1 MMEECMG
8 VKDDMCSMTISCGRE
23 TAESFVRL
31 CSELGITVSECLTAF
46 MREAVR
52 TNGANL
58 LDENGFTLPEA
69 AELRRQILDVKKGNA
84 EAHALV
90 E

>member
-1 MMEECMG
+1 MR
-8 VKDDMCSMTISCGRE
+8 VSDDMCSMTVSADRGTVE
-23 TAESFVRL
+23 GFVRL
-31 CSELGITVSECLTAF
+31 CDGLGITVSECLTAF

>member
-1 MMEECMG
+1 MEECMG

-58 LDENGFTLPEA
+58 HWMRTA
-69 AELRRQILDVKKGNA
+69 SRSLRQQSSGGRFWT
-84 EAHALV
+84 
-90 E
+90 

>member
-1 MMEECMG
+1 
-8 VKDDMCSMTISCGRE
+8 
-23 TAESFVRL
+23 
-31 CSELGITVSECLTAF
+31 